1 MEKEDDR
8 LDQYIVEV
16 PPSSDQQHFIVNFPG
31 YVRDESRVL
40 ATFGGPNGLASQ
52 RSTHDKN
59 LQLWLRPKDPCCH
72 PLVSDDAKSSACIVL
87 KLSRPRQGGSAARCD
102 EDAVQVVATASK
114 VYSFTSPADFQY
126 VGRDSRPLS
135 AQQRNPSTM
144 GDVIEKSGGIHLRD
158 ADPEA
163 LPSQPLLC
171 SPPAFTVESATD
183 YGFKQY
189 KASDH
194 GIDSL
199 GRKPKRSNNGLVGAK
214 ALIDYLTPEVPAA
227 QTYPPP
233 GAPLDIQTLAQRLSD
248 LLQQRPV
255 YLDGALEHAL
265 AAVSSTPTALGGGG
279 VNSSDVAYNSP
290 NTGQQQEILAKLC
303 YRFRNGPWKGAWIRR
318 GYDPRQ
324 HPDARQYQVLTYTL
338 PADWYRKL
346 AKHRQECA
354 ASSSARP
361 HASLR
366 DATTLP
372 PLAQGYG
379 ALCQFCGVPST
390 SATQMQ
396 LCDIEDSQIS
406 TILADSNNICE
417 ASNDGSGWFRQ
428 ATWEAVKA
436 RVAARFQSLLDAA
449 EAALE
454 ASAAAADVPPH
465 MNENRTE
472 QDPRLPP
479 PWPPR
484 QNYHKTTQK

>member
-1 MEKEDDR
+1 
-8 LDQYIVEV
+8 
-16 PPSSDQQHFIVNFPG
+16 
-31 YVRDESRVL
+31 
-40 ATFGGPNGLASQ
+40 
-52 RSTHDKN
+52 
-59 LQLWLRPKDPCCH
+59 
-72 PLVSDDAKSSACIVL
+72 
-87 KLSRPRQGGSAARCD
+87 
-102 EDAVQVVATASK
+102 
-114 VYSFTSPADFQY
+114 
-126 VGRDSRPLS
+126 
-135 AQQRNPSTM
+135 M

-454 ASAAAADVPPH
+454 ASAAAADVGGGGVEAGMNAETEAMAVDGDGNETVVNVIPPAL
-465 MNENRTE
+465 MA
-472 QDPRLPP
+472 QLIQILDPGKSTIGAPP
-479 PWPPR
+479 S
-484 QNYHKTTQK
+484 QTAAETAAHAAAAVEGGTHHGEDDLDEDLDESDNCGGGQSGGDEEDIDEDDSG